1 MSGTAIPSADEVPR
15 LQQNTFGSVSTIRD
29 ETQLTNRNN
38 NNVSGH
44 NSAAGG
50 ANESINNGNKVKRV
64 PKMPGENNSA
74 VRVVIRKIARSKDP
88 SHI

>member
-1 MSGTAIPSADEVPR
+1 MPR

-38 NNVSGH
+38 TNVSAH
-44 NSAAGG
+44 NSTAGG
-50 ANESINNGNKVKRV
+50 ANESITNGNKVKRV
-64 PKMPGENNSA
+64 TKMPGENNSA

>member
-1 MSGTAIPSADEVPR
+1 MPHAGEISR
-15 LQQNTFGSVSTIRD
+15 LQENTFGSVSTIRD

-38 NNVSGH
+38 TNFSVH
-44 NSAAGG
+44 NSTTG
-50 ANESINNGNKVKRV
+50 ANESTTNVGKVKRV
-64 PKMPGENNSA
+64 AQMPGANNSA